1 MKFFSFASVALAA
14 FTGLVAAIDPNTVVN
29 NIKALTDLSSSTNDM
44 VASITVINVLFVGPV
59 RARTC

>member
-14 FTGLVAAIDPNTVVN
+14 FTGLVAAIDPTAVVN

-44 VASITVINVLFVGPV
+44 VASITVVNALIKGPV
-59 RARTC
+59 RARIC